1 MDGKSLDITEERL
14 NKLKEILPDAFTE
27 GKMDWEKLQAS
38 LGEDIEFKNE
48 RYVLNWAGKSDAFRV
63 LQSSSITEI
72 GKERIC
78 RVIEKIKAD
87 KQTKL
92 DVDGATG
99 KQDLGFKVFKL
110 QQSNFKI
117 WRSDVKT
124 EEELYTQLKLHT
136 DPVDEN
142 AKIENILYELLLK
155 SGVPLTA
162 RIEEKDGY
170 YLVNDDEI
178 ALILK
183 KIDESIIKAV
193 ISEKPKNVITLDRL
207 FKNNDQLK
215 TNTALLMKDVGIE
228 FKAV

>member
-27 GKMDWEKLQAS
+27 GKIDWEKLQAS

-63 LQSSSITEI
+63 LQSPTTANLVPCK
-72 GKERIC
+72 KES
-78 RVIEKIKAD
+78 VGFD
-87 KQTKL
+87 
-92 DVDGATG
+92 DVENIFMEG
-99 KQDLGFKVFKL
+99 
-110 QQSNFKI
+110 
-117 WRSDVKT
+117 
-124 EEELYTQLKLHT
+124 
-136 DPVDEN
+136 EN

-155 SGVPLTA
+155 SGIPLTA
-162 RIEEKDGY
+162 KIEEKDGY
-170 YLVNDDEI
+170 YLVNNDEI

-183 KIDESIIKAV
+183 RIDESIIKAV
-193 ISEKPKNVITLDRL
+193 ISEKPKKIITLDRL

-215 TNTALLMKDVGIE
+215 TNTALQMKDAGIE